1 MADAVREQL
10 EQQIPEL
17 HDLVASGIFDDAEIK
32 QIVARRTKF
41 E

>member
-1 MADAVREQL
+1 MADAVRGQI

-17 HDLVASGIFDDAEIK
+17 HDLVASGIFDEAEVK
-32 QIVARRTKF
+32 RIVSKRLKF